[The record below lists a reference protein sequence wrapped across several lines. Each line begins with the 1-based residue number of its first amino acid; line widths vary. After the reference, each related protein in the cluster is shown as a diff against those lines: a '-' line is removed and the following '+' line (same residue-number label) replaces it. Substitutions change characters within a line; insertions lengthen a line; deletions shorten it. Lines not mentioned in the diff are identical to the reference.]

1 MKHHLGTQILKRAVL
16 SPLLRWLLT
25 VRLLGFC
32 VVLQSEPRKSR
43 SALRH
48 VDVEVMAKSNQ
59 VRRHHS
65 QVKLS

>member
-1 MKHHLGTQILKRAVL
+1 MKHHLGTQILKRSVL

-25 VRLLGFC
+25 VRLLGFY
-32 VVLQSEPRKSR
+32 VVLQSEPRKSG